1 MVEGRNIGSI
11 KNLTAAFCVA
21 VFVSGSPVFAEE
33 NSVPSDC
40 FRLGAD
46 QTLAQFYGIF
56 EGAIAQVYEDA
67 GLCATSVPMSP
78 KRIETMVKSGSLDGD
93 WIRVEGY
100 PDMFDM
106 DLIAI
111 KPALFHMEAKLIATN
126 QSDFDGTIE
135 DLKDRRVGYQ
145 AGFRWLEKNLPA
157 VGAIAVEMP
166 SGVPIKDLLERGR
179 FEVFATDGVRAEQI
193 RATYKDGEQEPMI
206 YAWRSIPFHHML
218 HTRHRD
224 KADAIGLAFKKGIQ
238 SGLFNQV
245 YTLPGLSP
253 PPEYFNQSE

>member
-1 MVEGRNIGSI
+1 MVEGRDIGSI
-11 KNLTAAFCVA
+11 KSLTAALCVA
-21 VFVSGSPVFAEE
+21 VCTAGSPAFAEG
-33 NSVPSDC
+33 SSTPSDC
-40 FRLGAD
+40 LRLGAD

-56 EGAIAQVYEDA
+56 EEAIAQVYEDA
-67 GLCATSVPMSP
+67 GLCATSIPMAP

-111 KPALFHMEAKLIATN
+111 KPALFQMEAKLLTTN
-126 QSDFDGTIE
+126 QSDFDGTVE
-135 DLKDRRVGYQ
+135 DLKGRRVGYQ

-166 SGVPIKDLLERGR
+166 SGVPVKDLLERGR

-193 RATYKDGEQEPMI
+193 KATYKEGEQEPMI

-224 KADAIGLAFKKGIQ
+224 KADAIGEALQKGIR

-253 PPEYFNQSE
+253 PPAFFGTSD